1 MCGICGYMQN
11 DKILDDTIITKMK
24 NSILQ
29 RGNSENNVYLYNN
42 VALGHARLS
51 IIDIKNGKQPMER
64 IIDSKRYI
72 ISYNGEIYN
81 TNILKNTHF
90 FVKFKETKEK
100 VII

>member
-42 VALGHARLS
+42 VALGHARL
-51 IIDIKNGKQPMER
+51 KTCM
-64 IIDSKRYI
+64 
-72 ISYNGEIYN
+72 
-81 TNILKNTHF
+81 T
-90 FVKFKETKEK
+90 
-100 VII
+100 